1 MKKKIAEE
9 IQERLFLLRD
19 EKYQALQAKIIPNV
33 DGGRIIGVRT
43 PELRNYAKD
52 LCKDA
57 GRRKELDEFLDALPH
72 KYFEEN
78 QIHAFVI
85 SEEKDFDL
93 CLERVNAFLP
103 FVDNWATCDQMGVKA
118 FRKNHARLLPEIKKW
133 IASGETYTVRFGIKM
148 LMDHFLGEDFDV
160 EYPRLVSQ
168 VSSDEYYVKMM
179 VAWYF
184 ATALAKKYEETLPF
198 IEKKILE
205 PWTHNKAVQKAVES
219 FRISPEQKAYL
230 KTLRGPLESTTRRR
244 TCRQAV
250 KGQS

>member
-1 MKKKIAEE
+1 MSEGSGWSAGAEWRKARPAAAGRRERPERKDVMKKKIAEE

-43 PELRNYAKD
+43 PELRNYAKE

-133 IASGETYTVRFGIKM
+133 IASGETNTCPTLQNVRGDI
-148 LMDHFLGEDFDV
+148 
-160 EYPRLVSQ
+160 
-168 VSSDEYYVKMM
+168 
-179 VAWYF
+179 
-184 ATALAKKYEETLPF
+184 
-198 IEKKILE
+198 
-205 PWTHNKAVQKAVES
+205 
-219 FRISPEQKAYL
+219 
-230 KTLRGPLESTTRRR
+230 
-244 TCRQAV
+244 
-250 KGQS
+250 